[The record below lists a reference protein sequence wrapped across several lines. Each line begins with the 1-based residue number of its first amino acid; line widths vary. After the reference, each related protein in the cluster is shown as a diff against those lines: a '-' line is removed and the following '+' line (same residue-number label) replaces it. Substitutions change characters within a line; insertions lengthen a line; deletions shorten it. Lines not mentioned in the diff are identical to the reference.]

1 MVATTDL
8 PDTAEPRRRKRRIR
22 RITVI
27 VLALA
32 VVAGVLSI
40 PLPYVALSPAPP
52 VDTLGP
58 GPTGRPLIQV
68 QGRRTY
74 PSTGRLDVTM
84 VEVRGGP
91 GPTMTVLNYLRAWLS
106 SDTDIYDEDKF
117 LADDSTDR
125 DDREQSLARMA
136 ETERLATALAL
147 ARLHLDPASVHVEMD
162 MAHTGGGSA
171 GLMLTLGLLDKL
183 TPFDYTGGRHIA
195 GTGAIDSA
203 GHVLEIGG
211 VRQKMI
217 GAERAGA
224 TIFLTP
230 GANCAEAIKSRPARL
245 QLVRVESV
253 DQAVKALLALTVKQ
267 PVPGC

>member
-1 MVATTDL
+1 MVASADL
-8 PDTAEPRRRKRRIR
+8 ADMAEPRRRRRRIR
-22 RITVI
+22 RATVI

-32 VVAGVLSI
+32 VVAGALSI

-52 VDTLGP
+52 VDALGS

-68 QGRRTY
+68 QGHTTY
-74 PSTGRLDVTM
+74 PSAGRLDVTM

-106 SDTDIYDEDKF
+106 SDTDIYDENKF
-117 LADDSTDR
+117 LADDSR
-125 DDREQSLARMA
+125 YRHDREQSLARMA
-136 ETERLATALAL
+136 ETERRATALAL

-183 TPFDYTGGRHIA
+183 TPFDYTGGLHIA

-203 GHVLEIGG
+203 GHVLGIGG
-211 VRQKMI
+211 IRQKMI

-224 TIFLTP
+224 TVFLAP
-230 GANCAEAIKSRPARL
+230 AANCAEAERSRPAGLR
-245 QLVRVESV
+245 LVRVESV

-267 PVPGC
+267 PVPAC